1 VTFAVFNPSQY
12 DFQAEW
18 LQSLLKELE
27 WEAPPNRYHTADV
40 SHLFP
45 GYKRAFFL
53 KLPPGTGIHRHVDC
67 GDCNTD
73 HIVVQTN
80 PQCLNWWI
88 EDGEEKSMHM
98 EQGKRY
104 TVDRTCVHWAENNGP
119 TDRIH
124 LLLEY

>member
-1 VTFAVFNPSQY
+1 MTFAVEVAHNGLVPTP
-12 DFQAEW
+12 EG
-18 LQSLLKELE
+18 E
-27 WEAPPNRYHTADV
+27 WEAPANRYHTLDV

-45 GYKRAFFL
+45 DYKRAFYL
-53 KLPPGTGIHRHVDC
+53 KLPAGTGIHRHVDA
-67 GDCNTD
+67 GDVETD
-73 HIVVQTN
+73 HIVISTN

-88 EDGEEKSMHM
+88 DEDGNECSMHM

-104 TVDRTCVHWAENNGP
+104 RVNRKLMHWSHNGGD

>member
-1 VTFAVFNPSQY
+1 MFAVEVPNK
-12 DFQAEW
+12 DFVPAPEG
-18 LQSLLKELE
+18 E
-27 WEAPPNRYHTADV
+27 WEAPPNRYHTLEA

-45 GYKRAFFL
+45 GYKRAFYL
-53 KLPPGTGIHRHVDC
+53 KLPPGTGIHRHVDA
-67 GDCNTD
+67 GDVETD

-80 PQCLNWWI
+80 PQCLNWWV

-104 TVDRTCVHWAENNGP
+104 KVNRTCLHWAENNGD
-119 TDRIH
+119 TDRVH